1 MSHTEQLVKLS
12 RRQLWFAF
20 AFIVLLGLMA
30 IVPLAWPE
38 AQTPARQ
45 LWGGLPIVI
54 IIAAGSLHRS
64 MKKAGS
70 TSGKMQAVLDDELRH
85 ASMHRAY
92 RNGFFAML
100 VLQPVLSFAIT
111 GSGIANPL
119 ALMAAVSAVAGA
131 AVALASLLYY
141 DR

>member
-1 MSHTEQLVKLS
+1 
-12 RRQLWFAF
+12 
-20 AFIVLLGLMA
+20 
-30 IVPLAWPE
+30 VPLAWPE

-64 MKKAGS
+64 MKEAGS

-111 GSGIANPL
+111 GSGTANPL